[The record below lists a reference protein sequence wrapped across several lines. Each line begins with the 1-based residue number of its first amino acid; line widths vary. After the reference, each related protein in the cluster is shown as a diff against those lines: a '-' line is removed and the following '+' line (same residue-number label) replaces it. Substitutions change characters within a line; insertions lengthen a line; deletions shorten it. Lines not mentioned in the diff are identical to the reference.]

1 LKGEYDLKKKRWIFA
16 LVIVIA
22 AVGFYSFI
30 KFNPPI
36 EVNTLGMSQ
45 SQNSVVVGIG
55 NTGFSKMKIL
65 NVSVNN
71 NEKPVEAKVQI
82 SNDSTGLIITED
94 FNSKEAREFGFT
106 DIKGVTIPTKT
117 SFSDREKAS
126 TNKNDK
132 LYGISALHNKAID
145 KVYIKYRYLGISFE
159 ETVSVSS

>member
-71 NEKPVEAKVQI
+71 NEKPVEAKVQV

-117 SFSDREKAS
+117 SFSEREKAS

-159 ETVSVSS
+159 ETVSVTS

>member
-1 LKGEYDLKKKRWIFA
+1 MKKKRWIFA

>member
-1 LKGEYDLKKKRWIFA
+1 MKKKHWIFA

>member
-1 LKGEYDLKKKRWIFA
+1 MKKKSWIFA

-45 SQNSVVVGIG
+45 SHKSVVVGIG
-55 NTGFSKMKIL
+55 NTGFSKMEIL

-71 NEKPVEAKVQI
+71 NEKPLEAKVQV
-82 SNDSTGLIITED
+82 SNDSKGLVITED

-106 DIKGVTIPTKT
+106 NIKDVTILAKT
-117 SFSDREKAS
+117 SFSDREKDAD
-126 TNKNDK
+126 NKNYEI
-132 LYGISALHNKAID
+132 YGISTLHNKAIH
-145 KVYIKYRYLGISFE
+145 KVYIEYRYLGISFE
-159 ETVSVSS
+159 ETVSVDS